1 VSELEARL
9 SELAVEWPEA
19 PDVTARVRAR
29 LEEARPR
36 RRRWPRIAIPVAVLA
51 LVAAVPPARSTVL
64 DWLGLDGVK
73 IERVPKAPTPA
84 PSITPLDLGKRVPLA
99 TATLVPGEL
108 GPPDAVFRA
117 DDVVTLFYRPRGGLP
132 ESENTGAGALITQLP
147 GHTNE
152 IYIHKLAGPNT
163 KIERVTIDGEP
174 GFWLAGASHGVLY
187 EHPSGAVREAPAR
200 LAGNTLL
207 WERGGLT
214 LRLEADITKE
224 RALAIARSVE

>member
-19 PDVTARVRAR
+19 PDVAPRVRAR
-29 LEEARPR
+29 LEARPR
-36 RRRWPRIAIPVAVLA
+36 RRLWPRIAVPVAVLA

-84 PSITPLDLGKRVPLA
+84 PSLTPLDLGERVPLA
-99 TATLVPGEL
+99 TAKLVPDEL
-108 GPPDAVFRA
+108 GAPDAVYRA
-117 DDVVTLFYRPRGGLP
+117 DDVVTLLYRPRGGLP

-147 GHTNE
+147 GRTNE
-152 IYIHKLAGPNT
+152 IYIRKFAGPDT
-163 KIERVTIDGEP
+163 TIERVTVDGEP
-174 GFWLAGASHGVLY
+174 GFWLAGDSHGVLY
-187 EHPSGAVREAPAR
+187 EHPSGDVREAPSR
-200 LAGNTLL
+200 LAGNTLI
-207 WERGGLT
+207 WQRGAVT
-214 LRLEADITKE
+214 LRLEADITKK

>member
-1 VSELEARL
+1 MSELEARL
-9 SELAVEWPEA
+9 SELAVDWPEA
-19 PDVTARVRAR
+19 PDVAPRVRAR
-29 LEEARPR
+29 LEARPR
-36 RRRWPRIAIPVAVLA
+36 RRLWPRIAVPVAVLA

-84 PSITPLDLGKRVPLA
+84 PRITPLDLGERVPLA
-99 TATLVPGEL
+99 SAKLVPSEL
-108 GPPDAVFRA
+108 GAPDAVYRA
-117 DDVVTLFYRPRGGLP
+117 DDVVTLLYRPRGGLP

-147 GHTNE
+147 GRTNE
-152 IYIHKLAGPNT
+152 IYIHKFAGPNT
-163 KIERVTIDGEP
+163 KVERVTIDGEP

-200 LAGNTLL
+200 LAGHTLI
-207 WERGGLT
+207 WQRGAVT

>member
-1 VSELEARL
+1 VSDLEARL

-19 PDVTARVRAR
+19 PDVAPRVRAR
-29 LEEARPR
+29 LEARPR
-36 RRRWPRIAIPVAVLA
+36 RRLWPRIAVPVAVLA

-84 PSITPLDLGKRVPLA
+84 PTITPLDLGERVPLA
-99 TATLVPGEL
+99 SAKLVPSEL
-108 GPPDAVFRA
+108 GAPDAVYRA
-117 DDVVTLFYRPRGGLP
+117 DDVVTLLYRPRGGLP

-147 GHTNE
+147 GRTNE
-152 IYIHKLAGPNT
+152 IYIHKFAGPNT
-163 KIERVTIDGEP
+163 KVERVTIDGEP

-200 LAGNTLL
+200 LAGHTLI
-207 WERGGLT
+207 WQRGAVT

-224 RALAIARSVE
+224 RALAIARSIE